1 MSVTRYWIW
10 RIACV
15 GIAVG
20 ALLAANQ
27 AILSLRE
34 TGWVDDY
41 TYRVIML
48 CGINVLLAVSLNL
61 INGITGQFSI
71 GHAGFQG
78 VGAYASAALTVF
90 VLSPWLQQHRWQ
102 DPVVASALTLTA
114 AIVFGGVVAGIA
126 GLVVG
131 IPSLRLRGDYLAIAT
146 LGFGEIIRVII
157 LNIEQV
163 GGARGF
169 SGIPLVTTFFGLY
182 LMVVLLLALSR
193 NLLVS
198 SQGLAFLAV
207 RDDEVAAEAVGVNT
221 TRIKVIAFVLGAAFA
236 GVAGALYAHFDGYLN
251 PDNFRLDQSII
262 ILTMVVLGGQ
272 GSITGSVISAVLL
285 TVVLEWLRFLPTIT
299 LGGRSFTPSE
309 LRMVF
314 FSIMLILLML
324 WRPKGLLGQ
333 REFGWHVLRQYWRLF
348 RA

>member
-15 GIAVG
+15 GLTLA
-20 ALLAANQ
+20 ALLGANQ
-27 AILSLRE
+27 AILALRE

-41 TYRVIML
+41 TYRVMML

-90 VLSPWLQQHRWQ
+90 VLLPWLQQRGWQ
-102 DPVVASALTLTA
+102 DSGLAHTLMLTA
-114 AIVFGGVVAGIA
+114 AIAFGGTAAGIA

-169 SGIPLVTTFFGLY
+169 SGIPLVTTFSGLY

-272 GSITGSVISAVLL
+272 GSITGSVVSAMLL
-285 TVVLEWLRFLPTIT
+285 TIVLEWLRFLPTIT
-299 LGGRSFTPSE
+299 LGGRSFAPSE

-333 REFGWHVLRQYWRLF
+333 REFGWYVLRQYWRLF